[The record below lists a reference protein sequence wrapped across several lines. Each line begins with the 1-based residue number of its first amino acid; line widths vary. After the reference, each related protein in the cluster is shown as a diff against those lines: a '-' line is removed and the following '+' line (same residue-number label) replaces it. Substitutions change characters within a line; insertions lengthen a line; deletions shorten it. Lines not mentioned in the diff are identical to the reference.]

1 MPTERAL
8 GAHRE
13 YIRQPDGSWRVDPW
27 DGRTLNDKV
36 EGLLD
41 FLGMRGGVPLSAEA
55 ALTSIAIT
63 LRQLLARLEAQE
75 REAQRKAEMKEA
87 MRWMDFGVK
96 TVDGSEGKP
105 KPTEVIH
112 LPEGVTQKELVE
124 ALQYVLGGNFR
135 GWPT

>member
-1 MPTERAL
+1 MPVERQL

-41 FLGMRGGVPLSAEA
+41 YLGMRGGVPLSTEA

-63 LRQLLARLEAQE
+63 LRQLLALHEAQAKAAQAPT
-75 REAQRKAEMKEA
+75 REEKL
-87 MRWMDFGVK
+87 
-96 TVDGSEGKP
+96 P
-105 KPTEVIH
+105 YEVTR
-112 LPEGVTQKELVE
+112 LPEGVSQRDLIE
-124 ALQYVLGGNFR
+124 ALQYALGGNFR